1 LVVAG
6 GQCLAS
12 CARVGRP
19 AAVLLRQSAG
29 CLKVSDY
36 EEDDVRVT
44 TAYNRMLGL
53 PGAWVR
59 DVAFGAE
66 GMVVTVCLRRKRP
79 LCSGCGA
86 GGLKIKDYRTK
97 RWRHLDV
104 GGGRCLIECRLRRL
118 YCPGC
123 GDLPEM
129 VEWARGGARYTRD
142 FDDLTA
148 WLAQQMN
155 QTQIT
160 KLMRIGWETVSK
172 IIARVVAEKLPCG
185 RLDGL
190 VFIGVDEVSY
200 GADHKFLTCVA
211 DHERGSIVWA
221 TEGRNAA
228 SLKAFF
234 DGLTD
239 EQKASI
245 KAVSIDMSAGYERA
259 IRDPDHGLPDAQ
271 VVFDPF
277 HVVQLGGKAVDQV
290 RRDEYNKHGRSGT
303 ETGKWIKGA
312 RYSLLKDTAKQ
323 TAKQLLKLAEVV
335 TTNKPLYR
343 AFLLYGELRYIY
355 RLPYHETVERL
366 EAWLAWASRS
376 RLKPFV
382 KLARTIRKHKQGV
395 LAAIQLRLSN
405 GRLEA
410 LNSKVRLISHRAYGF
425 HSADALIAMIYLCCG
440 GIQIAL
446 PHR

>member
-1 LVVAG
+1 MVSVLQVAHLVG
-6 GQCLAS
+6 DPPPP
-12 CARVGRP
+12 R
-19 AAVLLRQSAG
+19 LRQSAG
-29 CLKVSDY
+29 CSKVSDY
-36 EEDDVRVT
+36 EEGGVRVT

-59 DVAFGAE
+59 DVAFAE
-66 GMVVTVCLRRKRP
+66 GAMIVTVCLRRKRP

-86 GGLKIKDYRTK
+86 RGLKVKDHRVK

-104 GGGRCLIECRLRRL
+104 GGMRCQVECRLRRL

-123 GDLPEM
+123 GDLPEH

-148 WLAQQMN
+148 WLAQQMS
-155 QTQIT
+155 QTQVT
-160 KLMRIGWETVSK
+160 RLMRIGWRTVGK
-172 IIARVVAEKLPCG
+172 IITRVVAEKLSAG

-190 VFIGVDEVSY
+190 ELIGVDEVSY
-200 GADHKFLTCVA
+200 GSDHKFLTSVA
-211 DHERGSIVWA
+211 NHETGGIVWA

-228 SLKAFF
+228 SLQAFF
-234 DGLTD
+234 DGLSD
-239 EQKASI
+239 GQKASI
-245 KAVSIDMSAGYERA
+245 KAVSIDMSAGYENA
-259 IRDPDHGLPDAQ
+259 IRDPDHGVPHAQ
-271 VVFDPF
+271 VCFDPF
-277 HVVQLGGKAVDQV
+277 HVVKLGGKACDQV
-290 RRDEYNKHGRSGT
+290 RRDEYNQHGRSGT
-303 ETGKWIKGA
+303 EAGKWIKGT

-323 TAKQLLKLAEVV
+323 TARQLLKLAEVV
-335 TTNKPLYR
+335 LTNKAMYR

-355 RLPYHETVERL
+355 RLPKEEARERL
-366 EAWLAWASRS
+366 DGWLAWASRS

-382 KLARTIRKHKQGV
+382 KLARTIRKHKAGV
-395 LAAIQLRLSN
+395 LAAIELGLSN

-410 LNSKVRLISHRAYGF
+410 LNSKVRLLSHRAYGF
-425 HSADALIAMIYLCCG
+425 HSADALIAMISLCCA

>member
-1 LVVAG
+1 M
-6 GQCLAS
+6 
-12 CARVGRP
+12 
-19 AAVLLRQSAG
+19 
-29 CLKVSDY
+29 
-36 EEDDVRVT
+36 RVT
-44 TAYNRMLGL
+44 TAYNRMLEL

-59 DVAFGAE
+59 DVAFGEQA
-66 GMVVTVCLRRKRP
+66 MIVTVALRRKKP
-79 LCSGCGA
+79 ICSGCGA
-86 GGLKIKDYRTK
+86 RGLPIKDQRVR

-104 GGGRCLIECRLRRL
+104 GGVRCVVECRIRRL

-129 VEWARGGARYTRD
+129 VEWARPGARYTRD

-155 QTQIT
+155 QTQVT
-160 KLMRIGWETVSK
+160 KLMRIAWETVAN
-172 IIARVVAEKLPCG
+172 IVARVVTERLPAD

-190 VFIGVDEVSY
+190 ELIGVDEVSY

-211 DHERGSIVWA
+211 NHETGGIVWA
-221 TEGRNAA
+221 AKGRNAA
-228 SLKAFF
+228 SLQAFF

-239 EQKASI
+239 AQKASI
-245 KAVSIDMSAGYERA
+245 RAVSIDMSAGYENA
-259 IRDPDHGLPDAQ
+259 IRSERGVPHAQ

-277 HVVQLGGKAVDQV
+277 HVCQLGSRAVDQV
-290 RRDEYNKHGRSGT
+290 RRDEYNRHGRSSTG
-303 ETGKWIKGA
+303 EGKWIKGA

-323 TAKQLLKLAEVV
+323 TPKQLLKLAEVV
-335 TTNKPLYR
+335 LTNKPMYR

-355 RLPYHETVERL
+355 RLPKDEARERL
-366 EAWLAWASRS
+366 DAWLAWASRS

-382 KLARTIRKHKQGV
+382 KLARTIRKHKAGV
-395 LAAIQLRLSN
+395 LAAIEIGISN

-410 LNSKVRLISHRAYGF
+410 LNSKVRLLSHRAYGF

-440 GIQIAL
+440 GIQITL

>member
-1 LVVAG
+1 MQVAH
-6 GQCLAS
+6 
-12 CARVGRP
+12 VPGRP

-53 PGAWVR
+53 SGAWVR

-66 GMVVTVCLRRKRP
+66 GMIVTVALRRKRP

-86 GGLKIKDYRTK
+86 GGLPIKDQRVK

-104 GGGRCLIECRLRRL
+104 GGGRCWVECRLRRL

-155 QTQIT
+155 QTQLT
-160 KLMRIGWETVSK
+160 KLMRIGWETVGN
-172 IIARVVAEKLPCG
+172 ILARVVAEKLPAG

-190 VFIGVDEVSY
+190 ALIGVDEVNY

-211 DHERGSIVWA
+211 NHETGGIVWA

-228 SLKAFF
+228 SLQAFF
-234 DGLTD
+234 DGLTP

-245 KAVSIDMSAGYERA
+245 RAVSIDMSAGYEKA
-259 IRDPDHGLPDAQ
+259 ITHAVPDAQ
-271 VVFDPF
+271 VCFDPF
-277 HVVQLGGKAVDQV
+277 HVCQLGGKAADQV
-290 RRDEYNKHGRSGT
+290 RRAEYNQHGRSSTG
-303 ETGKWIKGA
+303 EGKWIKGT
-312 RYSLLKDTAKQ
+312 RYSLLKDPANQSREAAAQARRGRAHQPPHVSRVPALRRAALHLPAALPGGRRAARRVAGVGVPLTAQ
-323 TAKQLLKLAEVV
+323 TVHQTRPHDPKTQVRRARRDQDRNQQRVPFILHLL
-335 TTNKPLYR
+335 
-343 AFLLYGELRYIY
+343 
-355 RLPYHETVERL
+355 
-366 EAWLAWASRS
+366 
-376 RLKPFV
+376 
-382 KLARTIRKHKQGV
+382 
-395 LAAIQLRLSN
+395 
-405 GRLEA
+405 
-410 LNSKVRLISHRAYGF
+410 VRLWW
-425 HSADALIAMIYLCCG
+425 
-440 GIQIAL
+440 
-446 PHR
+446 